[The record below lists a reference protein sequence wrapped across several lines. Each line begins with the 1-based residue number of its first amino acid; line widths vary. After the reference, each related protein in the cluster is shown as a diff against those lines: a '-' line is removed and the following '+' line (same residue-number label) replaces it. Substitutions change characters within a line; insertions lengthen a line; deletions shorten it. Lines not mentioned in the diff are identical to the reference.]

1 MKFNPFSRLAWR
13 TGVAAVLG
21 ACLALSSQAQTPNF
35 PNRQVRMIVPFAPGN
50 GVDILARTIAD
61 GLSKMWGQSVVVENR
76 PGANGI
82 VAAQEFLRAPID
94 GYTYFVGDIG
104 SIAVNPSLFKK
115 LPYDPER
122 DMVPLTDVMAAP
134 WVFFTTKANGIKTM
148 AEFVE
153 RAKAEPGKLTYGS
166 TGLGAPNYMA
176 AEFFKIRTGI
186 DLLGV
191 PYRDGNQLHSA
202 VAAGELNLM
211 ISSWA
216 TARVVMDRLQP
227 LAVSAP
233 ARQPGYPQVPTMQE
247 AIGLADFEVNSWA
260 VLMGRKGAPQ
270 AILDQMQAD
279 AIKVIQSPDVQRRSS
294 QIGIDVQGKKAADL
308 VQMIQS
314 EVSRY
319 RAVIQKNGIQ
329 KD

>member
-1 MKFNPFSRLAWR
+1 
-13 TGVAAVLG
+13 
-21 ACLALSSQAQTPNF
+21 
-35 PNRQVRMIVPFAPGN
+35 
-50 GVDILARTIAD
+50 
-61 GLSKMWGQSVVVENR
+61 
-76 PGANGI
+76 
-82 VAAQEFLRAPID
+82 
-94 GYTYFVGDIG
+94 
-104 SIAVNPSLFKK
+104 
-115 LPYDPER
+115 
-122 DMVPLTDVMAAP
+122 
-134 WVFFTTKANGIKTM
+134 
-148 AEFVE
+148 
-153 RAKAEPGKLTYGS
+153 
-166 TGLGAPNYMA
+166 
-176 AEFFKIRTGI
+176 
-186 DLLGV
+186 
-191 PYRDGNQLHSA
+191 
-202 VAAGELNLM
+202 
-211 ISSWA
+211 
-216 TARVVMDRLQP
+216 MDRLQP

>member
-1 MKFNPFSRLAWR
+1 
-13 TGVAAVLG
+13 
-21 ACLALSSQAQTPNF
+21 
-35 PNRQVRMIVPFAPGN
+35 
-50 GVDILARTIAD
+50 
-61 GLSKMWGQSVVVENR
+61 
-76 PGANGI
+76 
-82 VAAQEFLRAPID
+82 
-94 GYTYFVGDIG
+94 
-104 SIAVNPSLFKK
+104 
-115 LPYDPER
+115 
-122 DMVPLTDVMAAP
+122 
-134 WVFFTTKANGIKTM
+134 
-148 AEFVE
+148 
-153 RAKAEPGKLTYGS
+153 
-166 TGLGAPNYMA
+166 
-176 AEFFKIRTGI
+176 
-186 DLLGV
+186 V

-247 AIGLADFEVNSWA
+247 AIGLSDFEVNSWA

-279 AIKVIQSPDVQRRSS
+279 TIKVIQSPDVQRRSG
-294 QIGIDVQGKKAADL
+294 QIGIDVQGKKAAEL

-319 RAVIQKNGIQ
+319 RAVIQKTGIQ